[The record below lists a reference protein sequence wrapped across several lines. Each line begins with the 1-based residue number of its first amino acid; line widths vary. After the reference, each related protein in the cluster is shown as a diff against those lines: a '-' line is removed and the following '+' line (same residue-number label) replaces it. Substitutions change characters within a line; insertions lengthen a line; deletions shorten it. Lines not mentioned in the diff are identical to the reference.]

1 MRDHKLPTW
10 LITVSFL
17 LCACTPLDTTKQ
29 PDVTLGAP
37 ASAPNIIVLLADD
50 LGYGDLG
57 SYGHPSIRTP
67 HLDRLAQEGQR
78 WTDFYA
84 VAPVC
89 SPSRGA
95 LMTGKLPVNSG
106 LYGRGQAVF
115 FPGDQ
120 GGIPEHE
127 LTIAEALKAV
137 GYDTAIFGKWH
148 LGDEPSAL
156 PTRHGFDEW
165 LGLPYSN
172 DMDWTIGLP
181 TKEIIKAIKTG
192 SLSLQEAMVT
202 FAERK
207 TLFMNPMLEYWNVP
221 LIRSSQ
227 RGLDV
232 LDEIVERPAD
242 QGLLTKRY
250 TEEAVAYINRH
261 ANSNTPFLLYV
272 AYTMPH
278 VPLFRSTEFANR
290 SRGGRYGDVVE
301 EIDWSVGEIRKA
313 LEANGLDNNT
323 LVVFSSDNGPWLLA
337 DHHSGSA
344 GLLKQGKGT
353 TYEGGMRVPGIFWWP
368 GTIKPEIVDGIGS
381 IMDIYATALSLA
393 GASISDVNSDSI
405 SLAPTLKGQPSPRE
419 SLPYYRAGKLY
430 AFRKGDYKIHLIT
443 EGAYGAGEKYTE
455 HEQPLLFHL
464 GEDPAEQFD
473 LAKEKPAVLV
483 DMLAAVKLHQSGLNQ
498 VDAIFDQP

>member
-1 MRDHKLPTW
+1 MNYQTVTTCLIALALIQSACGPYSAVEQNNLP
-10 LITVSFL
+10 L
-17 LCACTPLDTTKQ
+17 TTHSSQ
-29 PDVTLGAP
+29 
-37 ASAPNIIVLLADD
+37 PNIIVLLADD

-67 HLDRLAQEGQR
+67 QLDRLAQEGQR

-95 LMTGKLPVNSG
+95 LMTGKLPVTSG

-115 FPGDQ
+115 FPGDA
-120 GGIPEHE
+120 GGIPEQE
-127 LTIAEALKAV
+127 LTIAEALKGA

-148 LGDEPSAL
+148 LGDASSAL
-156 PTRHGFDEW
+156 PTKHGFDEW

-172 DMDWTIGLP
+172 DMDWTIGMP

-192 SLSLQEAMVT
+192 SLSLQEAMKT

-207 TLFMNPMLEYWNVP
+207 NLFMNPKLEYWNVP
-221 LIRSSQ
+221 LIRSQQGSKSI
-227 RGLDV
+227 
-232 LDEIVERPAD
+232 IVEQPAD
-242 QGLLTKRY
+242 QRMLTKRY
-250 TEEAVAYINRH
+250 TSEAVSYIERH
-261 ANSNTPFLLYV
+261 AKSSKPFLLYV

-278 VPLFRSTEFANR
+278 VPLFRSEEFAHR
-290 SRGGRYGDVVE
+290 SKGGRYGDVVE
-301 EIDWSVGEIRKA
+301 EIDWSVGEIRNA
-313 LEANGLDNNT
+313 LEATGLEKNT

-337 DHHSGSA
+337 DHHAGSA

-368 GTIKPEIVDGIGS
+368 GTIDPGVVGGIGS

-393 GASISDVNSDSI
+393 GVDNSAATSNSID
-405 SLAPTLKGQPSPRE
+405 LLPALLGQPSSRD

-430 AFRKGDYKIHLIT
+430 AFRKGNYKIHLIT
-443 EGAYGAGEKYTE
+443 EGAYGSGGKYTE
-455 HEQPLLFHL
+455 LEQALLYHL

-473 LAKEKPAVLV
+473 LATRRPAVLA
-483 DMLAAVKLHQSGLNQ
+483 DMLAAVKLHKSELKQ
-498 VDAIFDQP
+498 VDAIFDQN